1 MTTKAVNLTTLGEL
15 TKKYDEKKK
24 VQLNEEFHLYIYPE
38 FAPSKIAEVLK
49 ELNTDYFNG
58 GKNGLKIDEIAMTD
72 WLYFL
77 IIKKFTSLK
86 IPNSLKSKM
95 SAYIN
100 LVDSGLMGQ
109 IMMSFPEESIQ
120 KVLDH
125 IKSVE
130 DAVEQLVD
138 SDLDNKTEQ
147 VIKALDEL

>member
-24 VQLNEEFHLYIYPE
+24 VQLNDEFHLYIYPE

-58 GKNGLKIDEIAMTD
+58 DKNGLKINEIVMTD

-77 IIKKFTSLK
+77 VIKKFTNLK
-86 IPNSLKSKM
+86 ISNSLKSKM

-130 DAVEQLVD
+130 DAVDQFID

>member
-24 VQLNEEFHLYIYPE
+24 VQLNDEFHLYIYPE

-58 GKNGLKIDEIAMTD
+58 DKNGLKIDEVAMTD

-77 IIKKFTSLK
+77 IIKKFTNLK

-95 SAYIN
+95 SAYVN

-120 KVLDH
+120 KVFDH

-130 DAVEQLVD
+130 DAVDQLVE